1 MLKVNTVATRN
12 QCEALKQILKRLNEV
27 AQDVNSINQRLSWD
41 VAVSDQVRQV
51 LGQHSENLI
60 QLSDQANTLHT
71 VLMDAMARYEEVE
84 QRNSGGGKGAVQTG
98 ASGQGSGGGGSRDED
113 EEIDWKDFV
122 TLIKN
127 ILDAIGE
134 LGELGPL
141 KVISSIMALLL
152 AMFGMGGVKGASF
165 GEIVHLLSDTAKEGF
180 GAYSSIG
187 NMLVDMNEAKF
198 KELGLSD
205 RAAIAGVVSGFLG
218 VVSAAGE
225 LEDMSLPE
233 ALQNAQE
240 LMESASTMGLSFW
253 NIINDN
259 PITGVTG
266 KIWEATFGSISVAV
280 TSFVGDAMEFF
291 ADGQL
296 TLEELAKIGVN
307 GSSKGLAT
315 MVKIL
320 SFGILDV
327 DGQQV
332 SDRLEEWAQNIG
344 RGIAAKR

>member
-1 MLKVNTVATRN
+1 MLKVNTAVMQS
-12 QCEALKQILKRLNEV
+12 QCDTWKEIVKRLDEV
-27 AQDVNSINQRLSWD
+27 AQDVSTANQRLNWD
-41 VAVSDQVRQV
+41 VAVNSQVRQV

-60 QLSDQANTLHT
+60 QLSNQANTLHK
-71 VLMDAMARYEEVE
+71 VLMDAIEQYTQVE
-84 QRNSGGGKGAVQTG
+84 QRNSGDGKGAVQTV
-98 ASGQGSGGGGSRDED
+98 ASGQGSGGGGLRDED
-113 EEIDWKDFV
+113 EKIDWKDFV

-127 ILDAIGE
+127 FLDAIGE

-152 AMFGMGGVKGASF
+152 AIFGMGGVKGASF

-180 GAYSSIG
+180 GAYSSVG

-218 VVSAAGE
+218 IVSAVGE
-225 LEDMSLPE
+225 LQDMSLPE

-259 PITGVTG
+259 PITGLTG
-266 KIWEATFGSISVAV
+266 KIWEATFGSISVAA

-296 TLEELAKIGVN
+296 TLDEIAKIGVN

-320 SFGILDV
+320 SFGVVDV

-332 SDRLEEWAQNIG
+332 SDNLEAWAQYLG
-344 RGIAAKR
+344 RKLAKH